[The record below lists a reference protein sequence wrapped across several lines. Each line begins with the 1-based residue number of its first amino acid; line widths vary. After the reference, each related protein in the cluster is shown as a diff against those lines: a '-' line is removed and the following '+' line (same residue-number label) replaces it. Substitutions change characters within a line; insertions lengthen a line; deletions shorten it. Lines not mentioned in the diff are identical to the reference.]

1 MPCCSLS
8 GTSLNCTPSITPSSL
23 TCTPLLSVSSLFSF
37 PVALAEAA
45 PAAAPIPA
53 AVAVCAAFSTP
64 FSIASPASVSIAF
77 GLLGLSS
84 LMPFSPLGPSPPPF
98 LGCGGP
104 FLSILNACEASAPP
118 ANPPSVDSVFPFI
131 PNICFTI
138 FSAGTIKASA
148 TIAYSKLFAATDN
161 ADDTNT
167 VYKSICIGCNKA

>member
-8 GTSLNCTPSITPSSL
+8 GISLNCTPSITPSSP
-23 TCTPLLSVSSLFSF
+23 TCTPLLSVSSLF
-37 PVALAEAA
+37 ALAEAA

-77 GLLGLSS
+77 ALFGFVNLT
-84 LMPFSPLGPSPPPF
+84 PFSPLGPSPPF
-98 LGCGGP
+98 LGADGP

-148 TIAYSKLFAATDN
+148 TIAYNKLFAATDN